1 MPTWSCT
8 LRHAISGGMSIKRSQ
23 LRAKVNDVRPPLAG
37 HYRAPRRR
45 KGVLTKMKF
54 MTVLGRLSSPFTC
67 QIVVKFT
74 TANPGRKQEIVH
86 EYHYNPLSASFI

>member
-1 MPTWSCT
+1 MEKQETET
-8 LRHAISGGMSIKRSQ
+8 DMENDLYQVSI
-23 LRAKVNDVRPPLAG
+23 LC
-37 HYRAPRRR
+37 
-45 KGVLTKMKF
+45 KF
-54 MTVLGRLSSPFTC
+54 LVIYPFTC

>member
-1 MPTWSCT
+1 MCVHNACASVCV
-8 LRHAISGGMSIKRSQ
+8 Q
-23 LRAKVNDVRPPLAG
+23 VCVRACIIL
-37 HYRAPRRR
+37 
-45 KGVLTKMKF
+45 
-54 MTVLGRLSSPFTC
+54 PFTC

>member
-1 MPTWSCT
+1 MVLAVYFFLIVCEDVNWVT
-8 LRHAISGGMSIKRSQ
+8 LLLFH
-23 LRAKVNDVRPPLAG
+23 
-37 HYRAPRRR
+37 
-45 KGVLTKMKF
+45 KF
-54 MTVLGRLSSPFTC
+54 YHVYPFTC